1 MGKICNDN
9 RVRLVSWR
17 QFNDANPSSTKNR
30 HLTVQSFRDTTMVA
44 IAPTPKIKNLDKL
57 LTHCQRRRYQA
68 KSNIICAGDR
78 SDTLFFI
85 IKGSVT
91 ILIEDDDG
99 REMIIAYLNAGD
111 FFGELGLFEQAGQEQ
126 ERSAWVR
133 AKVECEVA
141 EISYGKFRELSQQD
155 PDILYV
161 LSGQIAQRLRN
172 TTRKV
177 GDLAF
182 FDVTGRVA
190 RCLLELCK
198 QPDAMTHP
206 DGMQIKVTRQE
217 IGRIVGCSR
226 EMVGRV
232 LKDLEER
239 NLVNVKGKTMVVF
252 GTR

>member
-1 MGKICNDN
+1 
-9 RVRLVSWR
+9 
-17 QFNDANPSSTKNR
+17 
-30 HLTVQSFRDTTMVA
+30 MVA
-44 IAPTPKIKNLDKL
+44 IAPTLKMKNLDKL
-57 LTHCQRRRYQA
+57 LMHCQRRRYQA
-68 KSNIICAGDR
+68 KTNIICAGDR
-78 SDTLFFI
+78 SETLFFI

-111 FFGELGLFEQAGQEQ
+111 FFGELGLFEQAGHEQ

-141 EISYGKFRELSQQD
+141 EISYTKFRELSQQD

-239 NLVNVKGKTMVVF
+239 NLVDVKGKTMVVF

>member
-1 MGKICNDN
+1 
-9 RVRLVSWR
+9 
-17 QFNDANPSSTKNR
+17 
-30 HLTVQSFRDTTMVA
+30 MVA
-44 IAPTPKIKNLDKL
+44 ITPTSKIKNLDKL
-57 LTHCQRRRYQA
+57 LMHCQRRRYPA
-68 KSNIICAGDR
+68 KQNIICAGDR

-99 REMIIAYLNAGD
+99 REMIIAYLNSGD
-111 FFGELGLFEQAGQEQ
+111 FFGELGLFEQAGREQ

-133 AKVECEVA
+133 AKIECDVA
-141 EISYGKFRELSQQD
+141 EISYSKFRQLSQQD

-239 NLVNVKGKTMVVF
+239 NLVSVKGKTMVVF

>member
-1 MGKICNDN
+1 
-9 RVRLVSWR
+9 
-17 QFNDANPSSTKNR
+17 
-30 HLTVQSFRDTTMVA
+30 MVA

-57 LTHCQRRRYQA
+57 LMHCQRRRYQA

-78 SDTLFFI
+78 SDTLFFM

-99 REMIIAYLNAGD
+99 REMIIAYLNPGD

-141 EISYGKFRELSQQD
+141 EITYSKFRELSQQD